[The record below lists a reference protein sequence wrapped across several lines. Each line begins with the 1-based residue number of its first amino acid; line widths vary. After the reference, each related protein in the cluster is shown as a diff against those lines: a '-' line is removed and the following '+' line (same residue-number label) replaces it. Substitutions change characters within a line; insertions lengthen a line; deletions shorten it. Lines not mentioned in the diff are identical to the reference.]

1 MKQAA
6 LGGAIT
12 GLGTMLAIFAVY
24 RGVRLDWTETAFVAG
39 VGFLVAG
46 LMIGARVIKEVTDRC
61 GED

>member
-1 MKQAA
+1 MKDAA
-6 LGGAIT
+6 ISGAIT

-39 VGFLVAG
+39 IAFLVAG
-46 LMIGARVIKEVTDRC
+46 LVMGARIIKEVTDRC

>member
-6 LGGAIT
+6 ISGAT
-12 GLGTMLAIFAVY
+12 TALGTMLAIIAVY
-24 RGVRLDWTETAFVAG
+24 RGVRLDWTETAFVVG

-46 LMIGARVIKEVTDRC
+46 LVIGARVIKEVTDRC